1 MSEKSQL
8 KLFISEFIT
17 LDKEENIYKDKIKNL
32 KNKKEKI
39 HDNIV
44 NYMSNND
51 ILDKEIIFENNKIKC
66 ASSKI
71 TESITKKL
79 ILERLKLFLKDENLA
94 NQATNFIY
102 SDRNSSQKLS
112 LKISNIKK

>member
-1 MSEKSQL
+1 MSEKSHL
-8 KLFISEFIT
+8 KGIISEYII
-17 LDKEENIYKDKIKNL
+17 LDKEENIYKDKLKNL

-44 NYMSNND
+44 NYMSNNE

-79 ILERLKLFLKDENLA
+79 ILERLKIFLKDENLA
-94 NQATNFIY
+94 NQATQFIY
-102 SDRNSSQKLS
+102 KDRNSSQKLS
-112 LKISNIKK
+112 LKVSNIKK

>member
-1 MSEKSQL
+1 MSDKSQL
-8 KLFISEFIT
+8 KLFISEYININ
-17 LDKEENIYKDKIKNL
+17 KEEDIIKNKIKVL

-51 ILDKEIIFENNKIKC
+51 ILDKEIIFEDSKIKC
-66 ASSKI
+66 SSSKI

-79 ILERLKLFLKDENLA
+79 IFERLKQFLKNENLA
-94 NQATNFIY
+94 SEATNFIY
-102 SDRNSSQKLS
+102 KDRNSSQKLS

>member
-17 LDKEENIYKDKIKNL
+17 LDKEECIYKDKIKNL

-66 ASSKI
+66 TSSKI

>member
-8 KLFISEFIT
+8 KLYISEFIN
-17 LDKEENIYKDKIKNL
+17 LDKEENLYKDKIKNL
-32 KNKKEKI
+32 KNKKEKV
-39 HDNIV
+39 HDSIV

-51 ILDKEIIFENNKIKC
+51 ILDKEIIFENNKLKC

-79 ILERLKLFLKDENLA
+79 IFERLKVFLKDENMA
-94 NQATNFIY
+94 TKATNFIY
-102 SDRNSSQKLS
+102 SDRSSTQKLS
-112 LKISNIKK
+112 LKVTNIKK

>member
-32 KNKKEKI
+32 KNKKDKI

>member
-32 KNKKEKI
+32 KNKKDKI

-51 ILDKEIIFENNKIKC
+51 ILDKEIIYENNKIKC

>member
-1 MSEKSQL
+1 MSEKTQL
-8 KLFISEFIT
+8 KQIISDFIN

-39 HDNIV
+39 HDSIV
-44 NYMSNND
+44 NYMSNNE

-79 ILERLKLFLKDENLA
+79 ILERLKVFLKDENIA
-94 NQATNFIY
+94 NKATNFIY
-102 SDRNSSQKLS
+102 SDRNSSQKYS

>member
-8 KLFISEFIT
+8 KLYISEFIN
-17 LDKEENIYKDKIKNL
+17 LDKEENVYKDKIKNL

-51 ILDKEIIFENNKIKC
+51 ILDKEIIFENNKLKC

-79 ILERLKLFLKDENLA
+79 IFERLKVFLKDENIA
-94 NQATNFIY
+94 TKATNFIY
-102 SDRNSSQKLS
+102 SDRNSTQKLS
-112 LKISNIKK
+112 LKVTNIKK

>member
-32 KNKKEKI
+32 KNKKDKI

-51 ILDKEIIFENNKIKC
+51 ILDKEIIYENNKIKC

-112 LKISNIKK
+112 LKNK

>member
-8 KLFISEFIT
+8 KLIIGEFVS
-17 LDKEENIYKDKIKNL
+17 LDKEENIYKDKIKYI

-39 HDNIV
+39 HDSIV

-66 ASSKI
+66 ASSKT

-79 ILERLKLFLKDENLA
+79 IFERLKLFLKDENVA
-94 NQATNFIY
+94 TQATNFIY
-102 SDRNSSQKLS
+102 SDRNSTQKYS

>member
-17 LDKEENIYKDKIKNL
+17 LDKDESIYKDKIKNL

-102 SDRNSSQKLS
+102 SDRNSTQKLS